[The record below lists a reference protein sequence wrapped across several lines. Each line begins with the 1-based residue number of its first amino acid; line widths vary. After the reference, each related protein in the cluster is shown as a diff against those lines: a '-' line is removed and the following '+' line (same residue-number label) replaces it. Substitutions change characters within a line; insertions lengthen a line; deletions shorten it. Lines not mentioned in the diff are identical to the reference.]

1 MKHKAYTRKLG
12 RDTAHRLSM
21 MRNMARSLFEHR
33 RIMTTHIRAL
43 ELKKYAE
50 RLINIAKKV
59 KGTEEA
65 KLQDLSAKRAIF
77 SEIGCN
83 DVSCQLFDWAR
94 SQYADTNGGYTRIT
108 KYRFRKGDCAHMVLL
123 ELV

>member
-12 RDTAHRLSM
+12 RDTAHRTSM
-21 MRNMARSLFEHR
+21 MRNMARALFEHR
-33 RIMTTHIRAL
+33 KITITHVRAL

-50 RLINIAKKV
+50 RLINIAKQV
-59 KGTEEA
+59 KGTADA
-65 KLQDLSAKRAIF
+65 KEQDLHAKRTIF

-94 SQYADTNGGYTRIT
+94 AQYAERNGGYTRIT
-108 KYRFRKGDCAHMVLL
+108 KYFFRKGDCAHMVLL